1 MCHGPCGRAEKA
13 PTGEP
18 GGAGWEP
25 ECPVA
30 LSDWEPAVAI
40 GRAGDVL
47 VCGLG
52 ISDLHSG
59 FVPLDALLGAY
70 SEVAEEDELGEG
82 AGVVEVRAGFSA
94 IDDVVGPLA
103 LGVVWHDAALF
114 GLFDFAGLHIE
125 AHLGVALFII
135 DDRAG
140 AVSFAFEDG
149 AFGAD
154 EHHAAAG
161 LFE

>member
-1 MCHGPCGRAEKA
+1 MR
-13 PTGEP
+13 T
-18 GGAGWEP
+18 WVT
-25 ECPVA
+25 VA

-40 GRAGDVL
+40 GGAGNVL
-47 VCGLG
+47 ICGFG
-52 ISDLHSG
+52 IGDRHGG
-59 FVPLDALLGAY
+59 FVPLDTLLCADG
-70 SEVAEEDELGEG
+70 EVAEEDELGEG
-82 AGVVEVRAGFSA
+82 AGVVEIRAGHASV
-94 IDDVVGPLA
+94 DDVVGPLA

-114 GLFDFAGLHIE
+114 GLFDFAGLHVE
-125 AHLGVALFII
+125 AHLGVALFIV

-149 AFGAD
+149 AFSAD

>member
-1 MCHGPCGRAEKA
+1 MR
-13 PTGEP
+13 T
-18 GGAGWEP
+18 WVT
-25 ECPVA
+25 VA

-40 GRAGDVL
+40 GGAGNVL
-47 VCGLG
+47 ICGFG
-52 ISDLHSG
+52 IGDRHGG
-59 FVPLDALLGAY
+59 FVPLDTLLCADG
-70 SEVAEEDELGEG
+70 EVAEEDELGEE
-82 AGVVEVRAGFSA
+82 AGVVEIRAGHASV
-94 IDDVVGPLA
+94 DDVVGPLA

-114 GLFDFAGLHIE
+114 GLFDFAGLHVE
-125 AHLGVALFII
+125 AHLGVALFIV

-149 AFGAD
+149 AFSAD